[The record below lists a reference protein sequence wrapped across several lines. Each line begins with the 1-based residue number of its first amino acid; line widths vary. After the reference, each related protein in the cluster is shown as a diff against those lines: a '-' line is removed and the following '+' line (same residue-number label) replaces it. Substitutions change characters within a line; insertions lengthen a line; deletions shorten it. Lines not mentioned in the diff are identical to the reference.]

1 VQTLTGSCHCGAVV
15 FEVDIDDGLGRLS
28 RCNCSL
34 CRRRGAIMAAV
45 PLDRLRV
52 LKGADNLT
60 LYQWNTGIAKHYFCR
75 TCGIYTHHQRRSNP
89 NEYAVNIACLEGVD
103 PFNAGEVA
111 LGNGAAMSVE
121 AAKRR

>member
-1 VQTLTGSCHCGAVV
+1 MQTLTGSCHCGAVA
-15 FEVDIDDGLGRLS
+15 FEVDLDDGFGRLS

-34 CRRRGAIMAAV
+34 CRRRGAIMAGV

-60 LYQWNTGIAKHYFCR
+60 LYQWNTGIAKHYFCK

-89 NEYAVNIACLEGVD
+89 NEYAVNIACLDGVD
-103 PFNAGEVA
+103 PFSVGEVA

-121 AAKRR
+121 TANRR